1 MCGAMTS
8 ERRGRVLLRVAES
21 DTATAMRSGDVPVLA
36 TPRVVA
42 LCEEAA
48 CAALAGVLEPGST
61 SVGTWI
67 ELEHLAPT
75 PVGAEVVAEAALT
88 HADGR
93 RLEFE
98 VTVSQGAA
106 VVARGRHRRQ
116 VVDRARFLDRLGP
129 REG

>member
-1 MCGAMTS
+1 
-8 ERRGRVLLRVAES
+8 
-21 DTATAMRSGDVPVLA
+21 RSGDVPVLA

-48 CAALAGVLEPGST
+48 CAALAGSLEPGST

-67 ELEHLAPT
+67 ELDHLAPS
-75 PVGAEVVAEAALT
+75 PIGLEVVAEAALR

-93 RLEFE
+93 RLEFD
-98 VTVSQGAA
+98 VIVSQGAE

-116 VVDRARFLDRLGP
+116 VVDRARFLGRLGP
-129 REG
+129 RKDG

>member
-1 MCGAMTS
+1 MFGAMTS
-8 ERRGRVLLRVAES
+8 ERRGRVMLTVSEA

-88 HADGR
+88 HAEGR
-93 RLEFE
+93 RLEFD
-98 VTVSQGAA
+98 VTVSQGDA

-116 VVDRARFLDRLGP
+116 VVDR
-129 REG
+129 